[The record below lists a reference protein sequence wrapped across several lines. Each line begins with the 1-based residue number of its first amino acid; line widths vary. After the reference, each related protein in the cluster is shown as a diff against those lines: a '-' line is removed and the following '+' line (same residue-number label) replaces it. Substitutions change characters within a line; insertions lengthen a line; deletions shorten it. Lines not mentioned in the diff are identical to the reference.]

1 MLGGPAPSCGLLP
14 SRPLPTPCLSCQRS
28 QGPVQLRWE
37 LAALRRTQPLSLV
50 SRNCDLSATGD
61 KGFFWVVQT
70 LQALR
75 RSGQGMRGLG
85 APSFQS
91 PCSREHTARGPSEPP
106 RAGTRLLM
114 TAADSQRLL
123 YYLERKPTARAPFPT
138 AGRHP
143 SSGQEAAGTS
153 VPGGGGPGWLLGG
166 EHASTKAGAAGGPL
180 SAHCCRPPLRGPAL
194 TCRVSQPPVS
204 PHCHKPPPP
213 SGNPGFLSAFPP
225 SQEHAHLD
233 PSGAG
238 GCKRQCPVRLGVG
251 QGLGLPQHE
260 AALPFPHLSG
270 VMLMEDPP
278 GVTQSCPSVWT
289 KPWSDKDLFVLRPQC
304 PGRGLM
310 PQLGPA
316 SWAR

>member
-1 MLGGPAPSCGLLP
+1 MLGGPALSCGLLP

-75 RSGQGMRGLG
+75 RSGQGMWGLG

-106 RAGTRLLM
+106 CAGTRLLM

-123 YYLERKPTARAPFPT
+123 YYLERKPTTRAPFPT

-166 EHASTKAGAAGGPL
+166 ERASTKAGAVGGPL

-204 PHCHKPPPP
+204 PHCHKPSPP

-238 GCKRQCPVRLGVG
+238 GCKRWCPVRLGVG
-251 QGLGLPQHE
+251 QGLGLPQRE
-260 AALPFPHLSG
+260 AALPFPRLPG